1 VGGTPFFAYFF
12 LKKKIFRGG
21 FYFGSFSKRKGGRE
35 AMAGNL
41 GARKLFSDIF
51 INI

>member
-1 VGGTPFFAYFF
+1 LWGNSVFCFFF
-12 LKKKIFRGG
+12 LKKEEFRGG